1 MLKFEYY
8 FYGVV
13 AIFISTFIGDV
24 VGMLLG
30 GSDVTLVCILLGM
43 YMWFKDGF
51 QGWLIRTGRVKENNQ
66 KGDLKND
73 QNK

>member
-8 FYGVV
+8 FYGAV

-30 GSDVTLVCILLGM
+30 GSDMTLVCILLGM

-66 KGDLKND
+66 KENLKND

>member
-30 GSDVTLVCILLGM
+30 GSDVTLICILLGM

-51 QGWLIRTGRVKENNQ
+51 QGWLIRTGRVNEDKQKE
-66 KGDLKND
+66 DPKND